1 MEATQDVDLKKLN
14 EAIDGSGFRIG
25 FLADELGI
33 TYQSFRLKREG
44 TIPWKKLEK
53 EKLISVLNMT
63 EETAREIF
71 LL

>member
-14 EAIDGSGFRIG
+14 EVIDGSGFRIG

-53 EKLISVLNMT
+53 EKLISVLNLT

>member
-14 EAIDGSGFRIG
+14 EVIDGSGFRIG

-53 EKLISVLNMT
+53 EKLISVLNLT
-63 EETAREIF
+63 EETAKEIF

>member
-14 EAIDGSGFRIG
+14 EVIDGSGFRIG

-53 EKLISVLNMT
+53 EKLVSVLNLT

>member
-63 EETAREIF
+63 EETAMEIF

>member
-14 EAIDGSGFRIG
+14 EVIEGSGFRIG

-53 EKLISVLNMT
+53 EKLVSVLNLT